1 MKLQITSK
9 LFLCIL
15 AIFPLTSCFA
25 ITSEAD
31 IEDMLVEF
39 YNEYLPCVD
48 FKTTIDYPTQH
59 SPDYYLAWSGLVI
72 SVCGDVALILSGG
85 GTELIVK
92 MVEGAD
98 AAYKAVKISKIL
110 CEAYKQKSLPGGEAI
125 EFVVV
130 NGGIYAIEKAV
141 GSKIPLVRI
150 GYNTVK
156 LFTIASK
163 DREYFAEKI
172 REQKNIMKFAVSTV
186 PAAVAI
192 KKAISELPPSAKKK
206 EYEEILNSMLNRA
219 AEVAT
224 YRQIIQKQ
232 VMDKNPGTLLAYNIN
247 HYIDQFVNPGL
258 GGKYTI
264 DYSIVQLV
272 NSYIEGKFSKKVFI
286 NGIKNYIA
294 EKMVKYDP
302 VTGRKMPVDKDDVEK
317 IFGLVSL
324 EQIEDLH
331 DKMNK
336 YGGANTCYRRINNF
350 HELDNY
356 IDEFYRI
363 RVKVMLETKV
373 DSLIPRIVK
382 GSAPN
387 QGTVVPNN
395 IPKPSLNI
403 YSESSILFLLDVSGS
418 MGQKLKN
425 DPNQTRIDAAKT
437 ALVEVVDELA
447 KDQNTEFGVLAF
459 GTEGCNTEF
468 ITKFTHNAEI
478 VRQTIAPLKPRG
490 ATPIEKAIREGANIL
505 RNRTNAG
512 RLVLILISD
521 GQETCGGDPV
531 KAAAECCGGGRQ
543 PDYEEKKIVD
553 ILQFIKLAYADNRN
567 KFIEFAVIA
576 FDADSISRGQL
587 RKIAEAGNGKFVEAS
602 NVEELIGAIT
612 GTVRSSFVSH
622 GDNSIWYLILMII
635 FAGIVVVGIKA
646 IKMKSFLSSPNK
658 FWGIITIKNNLGS
671 SSLKLYKRKIII
683 GRASD
688 CDIVIDDPYI
698 SKKHA
703 QIQFKDGV
711 AYIIDLGSK
720 NGTFV
725 DNRRISSQPLSSGA
739 TIKIGETK
747 IKFQFK
753 QN

>member
-15 AIFPLTSCFA
+15 AIPLMPFA
-25 ITSEAD
+25 QSVTFDINPSNVIVPKLWWDKSSPKSE
-31 IEDMLVEF
+31 ISSN
-39 YNEYLPCVD
+39 YN
-48 FKTTIDYPTQH
+48 
-59 SPDYYLAWSGLVI
+59 
-72 SVCGDVALILSGG
+72 VAMFLRPLGSKCDLIL
-85 GTELIVK
+85 
-92 MVEGAD
+92 
-98 AAYKAVKISKIL
+98 
-110 CEAYKQKSLPGGEAI
+110 QFKSL
-125 EFVVV
+125 
-130 NGGIYAIEKAV
+130 
-141 GSKIPLVRI
+141 
-150 GYNTVK
+150 
-156 LFTIASK
+156 
-163 DREYFAEKI
+163 
-172 REQKNIMKFAVSTV
+172 
-186 PAAVAI
+186 
-192 KKAISELPPSAKKK
+192 
-206 EYEEILNSMLNRA
+206 NSN
-219 AEVAT
+219 
-224 YRQIIQKQ
+224 
-232 VMDKNPGTLLAYNIN
+232 
-247 HYIDQFVNPGL
+247 
-258 GGKYTI
+258 YT
-264 DYSIVQLV
+264 
-272 NSYIEGKFSKKVFI
+272 IEGKTGGFFIALPDGLGPDTEQVKFHFLNAQGSIVDGYSVPWLKDVLIEILKKLSPWHIGDIAEAAAKLLGVCEFEEFDIKGTIFDAPSGYTEISKTWSDIYSKDKWGFISGNIFQITIPLQTDINTAKSLIDKSGVGVFLCIKPSCVTSDVCIMIDNMTFSP
-286 NGIKNYIA
+286 KNY
-294 EKMVKYDP
+294 V
-302 VTGRKMPVDKDDVEK
+302 
-317 IFGLVSL
+317 
-324 EQIEDLH
+324 
-331 DKMNK
+331 
-336 YGGANTCYRRINNF
+336 
-350 HELDNY
+350 
-356 IDEFYRI
+356 
-363 RVKVMLETKV
+363 
-373 DSLIPRIVK
+373 
-382 GSAPN
+382 
-387 QGTVVPNN
+387 
-395 IPKPSLNI
+395 
-403 YSESSILFLLDVSGS
+403 LFLLDVSGS